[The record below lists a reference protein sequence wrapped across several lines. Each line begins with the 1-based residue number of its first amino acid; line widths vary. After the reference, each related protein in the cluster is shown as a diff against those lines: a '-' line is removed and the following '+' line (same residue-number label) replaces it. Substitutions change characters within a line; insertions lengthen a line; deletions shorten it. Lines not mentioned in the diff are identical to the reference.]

1 MTDISHIG
9 IAVKNLD
16 EAVKIF
22 SEILGYGPEHF
33 GEMTDQKVKVAVFAP
48 GDNTGAGCIELLTP
62 TDETSPIKKYLDKN
76 GQGIHHLALKV
87 DDIEQKLEDLK
98 SKGFRLID
106 VIPRLGARGKKI
118 AFIHPSS
125 TCGTLIELSE

>member
-16 EAVKIF
+16 DAVKIF
-22 SEILGYGPEHF
+22 SEILGYGPEHV
-33 GEMTDQKVKVAVFAP
+33 GEVTDQNVKVAVFAP
-48 GDNTGAGCIELLTP
+48 ENNSGTGRIELLTP
-62 TDETSPIKKYLDKN
+62 TNETSPIKRYLDKN

-87 DDIEQKLEDLK
+87 SDIEKKLEELR

-106 VIPRLGARGKKI
+106 EIPRLGAGGKKI

-125 TCGTLIELSE
+125 ACGTLIELSE